1 MQKIVISILHYNNNQ
16 DTINC
21 LKSLMNLEL
30 SGLEIE
36 TYVLDNG
43 SKEGLTLNV
52 SDFSKINLSVLHNP
66 KNSGFTGGHNLIYE
80 KVQDKKFDFFLLL
93 NNDSIIEP
101 HCLIKMTKKME
112 NERVGAVVPKIYFT
126 KGMEFHKNKYKEEEL
141 GRVFWYAG
149 GYVDWKN
156 VQSKHRGVDEVDKGQ
171 YDVSSEIDFATGAC
185 LLLKKEVIK
194 KIQLFDERYFLYF
207 EDADLSQ
214 RILKAGYK
222 ILYEPE
228 AILWHNNAGSS
239 GSGSALHDYYLT
251 RNRML
256 FGMKHASLKMKAHL
270 VRESI
275 KLLSSGRQWQKKGV
289 LDFYI
294 QKFGAGS
301 FRP

>member
-1 MQKIVISILHYNNNQ
+1 MQKIIISILHYNNSK

-21 LKSLMNLEL
+21 LKSLTGLVL

-36 TYVLDNG
+36 TFVLDNG
-43 SKEGLTLNV
+43 SKDGLTLNI
-52 SDFSKINLSVLHNP
+52 SDFSKINLTVLKNP
-66 KNSGFTGGHNLIYE
+66 KNSGFTGGHNLVYE
-80 KVQDKKFDFFLLL
+80 KVQDKEFDFFLLL
-93 NNDSIIEP
+93 NNDSIMES
-101 HCLIKMTKKME
+101 HCLKILTEKMDT
-112 NERVGAVVPKIYFT
+112 NGIGAVVPKIYFT
-126 KGMEFHKNKYKEEEL
+126 KGMEFHKNKYEKNEL
-141 GRVFWYAG
+141 GKVFWYAG
-149 GYVDWKN
+149 GYVDWNN

-171 YDVSSEIDFATGAC
+171 YDEECEIDFATGAC
-185 LLLKKEVIK
+185 LLLKKEVIRQIK
-194 KIQLFDERYFLYF
+194 LFDERYFLYF

-222 ILYEPE
+222 ILYEPK

-239 GSGSALHDYYLT
+239 GSGSSLHDYYLT

-275 KLLSSGRQWQKKGV
+275 KLLTTGRQWQKKGIQ
-289 LDFYI
+289 DFYL

>member
-1 MQKIVISILHYNNNQ
+1 MQKLVISILHYNNNQ

-21 LKSLMNLEL
+21 LKSLLDLEL

-43 SKEGLTLNV
+43 SKEELHLNV
-52 SDFSKINLSVLHNP
+52 SDFSKINLSVLYSN
-66 KNSGFTGGHNLIYE
+66 KNTGFTGGHNLIYE

-93 NNDSIIEP
+93 NNDSIMESD
-101 HCLIKMTKKME
+101 CLKRMTEKME
-112 NERVGAVVPKIYFT
+112 NEKVGAVVPKIYFT
-126 KGMEFHKNKYKEEEL
+126 KGMEFHKDKYRHDEL
-141 GRVFWYAG
+141 GKVFWYAG
-149 GYVDWKN
+149 GFVDWKN
-156 VQSKHRGVDEVDKGQ
+156 VQSKHRGVDEVDAGQ
-171 YDVSSEIDFATGAC
+171 YDETCEIDFATGAC
-185 LLLKKEVIK
+185 LLLRKEVIK
-194 KIQLFDERYFLYF
+194 KIRLFDERYFLYF

-222 ILYEPE
+222 ILYEPR

-256 FGMKHASLKMKAHL
+256 FGIKHAPLRMKGHL

-275 KLLSSGRQWQKKGV
+275 KLLFSGRQWQKKGIQ
-289 LDFYI
+289 DFYFH
-294 QKFGAGS
+294 KFGIGS